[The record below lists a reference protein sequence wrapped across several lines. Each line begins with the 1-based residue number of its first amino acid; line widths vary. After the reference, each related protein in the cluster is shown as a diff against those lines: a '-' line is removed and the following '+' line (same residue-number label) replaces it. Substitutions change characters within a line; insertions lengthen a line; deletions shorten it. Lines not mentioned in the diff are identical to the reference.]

1 MLPGELIELVEALEL
16 QIEVLNGIIAKQEKI
31 IYDLRQDAI
40 LNAQYMKTY
49 TNSLNPR

>member
-1 MLPGELIELVEALEL
+1 MPDELVELVEALEL

-40 LNAQYMKTY
+40 SNAQYMKTY
-49 TNSLNPR
+49 ADSMNPH